1 MAYTVVSISS
11 IGILCVY
18 PLLFLVESR
27 WPILFAFRLKK
38 CTKTPMIWVNFLL
51 IRLPQEGSLM
61 QFDPKSRNLKFICLF
76 WKRYVTQV
84 QSINH
89 WNLDSC
95 LKHFES
101 IKATPESLKYPQNH
115 PPNQLW
121 LNPGFLGCP
130 LLCCAMW
137 FEFSLGD
144 TVHCCIA
151 EEITSIPC
159 CPWLNTTYL
168 IQVWG
173 KDIGRWWVRS

>member
-1 MAYTVVSISS
+1 MGNYCKNCTFWVKIALHSYSSPSLLVFSKIFTYGVKMAPSMFYVNCVISSQKMAYTVVSISS

-84 QSINH
+84 QPINH

-101 IKATPESLKYPQNH
+101 IKATPESLK
-115 PPNQLW
+115 
-121 LNPGFLGCP
+121 
-130 LLCCAMW
+130 
-137 FEFSLGD
+137 
-144 TVHCCIA
+144 
-151 EEITSIPC
+151 
-159 CPWLNTTYL
+159 
-168 IQVWG
+168 
-173 KDIGRWWVRS
+173 